1 MEELKDRIFD
11 RKYRLV
17 RLLGEGGMGTIY
29 EAEHTLINRRV
40 ALKVLHPDL
49 VAQPEALE
57 RFVREAQAASSIGH
71 PNIIEIFDV
80 GREPDG
86 AAFMVMELLKG
97 RDLGSALCLEGAI
110 DPGRAVDICLQIL
123 SALHE
128 VHRKGIVHRDMKP
141 ENIFL
146 TIDDRMREVVKILDF
161 GIARVEQLADT
172 QESLSRTR
180 TGVVLGTPYY
190 LAPEQARGLRRF
202 DHRVDLWSVGVM
214 LYEMLSGARPF
225 EGANYNEILSAI
237 LLDEPRPLREVA
249 PRIPDRLAAITD
261 RALRKNPDERHA
273 TAGEMLADLL
283 PLHDSSRGFN
293 SSVEIHLRRHDRV
306 SGEFAAG
313 AASRP
318 RDSLPTSP
326 SGWLLNSDIPEP
338 RQGSSTGRG
347 FRLRPALIAAG
358 GALAAGL
365 VVALGLG
372 LLHGEPTVT
381 PSPAEPA
388 ATVAEPAVEGTA
400 EPTAPEPVLP
410 ERIRIEVDGLPAGAR
425 VTLDGRD
432 LALPG
437 EVERTGEPSI
447 LSVTAAGYVPLTRA
461 VVLDRDL
468 RLSLPLERLEPVV
481 ENRPDRPSKR
491 SARQRAAAAD
501 GDGVWA
507 DNPFGG

>member
-1 MEELKDRIFD
+1 MEELRDRVFD

-17 RLLGEGGMGTIY
+17 RLLGEGGMGAIY

-71 PNIIEIFDV
+71 PNIVEIHDV

-97 RDLGSALCLEGAI
+97 RDLGSALQLEGVI
-110 DPGRAVDICLQIL
+110 DPGRAVDIALQIL

-128 VHRKGIVHRDMKP
+128 VHRQGIVHRDMKP

-161 GIARVEQLADT
+161 GIARVEQRADT
-172 QESLSRTR
+172 PESFSRTR

-225 EGANYNEILSAI
+225 EGENYNEILSAI
-237 LLDEPRPLREVA
+237 LMDAPRPLAGIA
-249 PRIPDRLAAITD
+249 PRLPARLTAIVE
-261 RALRKNPDERHA
+261 RALQKNPDERYS
-273 TAGEMLADLL
+273 TAGELLADLL

-293 SSVEIHLRRHDRV
+293 SSVEIHLRRHDDA
-306 SGEFAAG
+306 SGNLAEV
-313 AASRP
+313 ASR
-318 RDSLPTSP
+318 RRRSLPTSP
-326 SGWLLNSDIPEP
+326 SGWLLNSDIPFTTAPLEAAG
-338 RQGSSTGRG
+338 RTGRR
-347 FRLRPALIAAG
+347 RLLFGAA

-365 VVALGLG
+365 VVAAGLALFG
-372 LLHGEPTVT
+372 RGSAPETDGAA
-381 PSPAEPA
+381 PSPPSSALAADPA
-388 ATVAEPAVEGTA
+388 LLA
-400 EPTAPEPVLP
+400 PTAPVFGL
-410 ERIRIEVDGLPAGAR
+410 IRIEIDGLPDGAR
-425 VTLDGRD
+425 IALDGRE
-432 LALPG
+432 LASPF
-437 EVERTGEPSI
+437 ETERTGEPAI
-447 LSVTAAGYVPLTRA
+447 LSVAADGYFPLTRA

-468 RLSLPLERLEPVV
+468 RLSLAMDRLEP
-481 ENRPDRPSKR
+481 ESEAGPARP
-491 SARQRAAAAD
+491 AAKAPRKKHA
-501 GDGVWA
+501 GGGGRGVWA